1 MLQVWGA
8 SIWRGL
14 SLEFYGTDIS
24 SGGGGGGGGGGQ
36 KSVVYQNFTPS
47 PQNK

>member
-14 SLEFYGTDIS
+14 FSEFYGTDIS
-24 SGGGGGGGGGGQ
+24 SGGGGGGQ